1 MSSHSQAASTSP
13 SMGMPGATL
22 RWGLLSTA
30 RINRSLIPPLRA
42 SPRNRLVGVAS
53 RDPARAEA
61 YAQEWQI
68 ERAFGSYEAM
78 LASPE
83 IDVVY
88 ISLPN
93 RLHAEW
99 TIKALRAGKHVLCE
113 KPLAT
118 RIEDID
124 AIIAA
129 ARETGRVVAEAF
141 MYRHHPQTLQ
151 VKSLIERGTIGE
163 VRLVRGSF
171 TFSLTNRSNIR
182 VNADLD
188 GGSLWDVGCYPISY
202 ARAMIGAEPVEAFG
216 MQFTGPSGVD
226 ETFIGTL
233 RFGENIFAQFDC
245 GFGAPFRMHME
256 IVGSEGLIVVPRP
269 FKPTARETIYIGKA
283 GDQLEPLTIEGPELL
298 YLGEVEDLA
307 DAILNGAAPRVSL
320 EDSRANAAAILA
332 LLRSAR
338 EGKPMPIQSEREQSQ
353 P

>member
-1 MSSHSQAASTSP
+1 MTNRI
-13 SMGMPGATL
+13 L

-53 RDPARAEA
+53 RDPAKAEA
-61 YAQEWQI
+61 YAREWDI

-78 LASPE
+78 LASPD

-93 RLHAEW
+93 SLHAEW

-118 RIEDID
+118 HVEDVD
-124 AIIAA
+124 AIAA
-129 ARETGRVVAEAF
+129 AAAEVGRVVAEAF

-151 VKSLIERGTIGE
+151 VKSLIERGAIGE
-163 VRLVRGSF
+163 VRLARGAF
-171 TFSLTNRSNIR
+171 TFTLTDRANIR

-188 GGSLWDVGCYPISY
+188 GGSIWDVGCYPVSY
-202 ARAMIGAEPVEAFG
+202 ARTMIGAEPVEAFG

-233 RFGENIFAQFDC
+233 RFGEDVYAQFDC
-245 GFGAPFRMHME
+245 GFRAPFRTHME
-256 IVGSEGLIVVPRP
+256 IVGSEGLIVIPRP
-269 FKPTARETIYIGKA
+269 FKPTAHETIYIGKA
-283 GDQLEPLTIEGPELL
+283 SDQLESLTIEGPDLL
-298 YLGEVEDLA
+298 YLGEVEDMA
-307 DAILNGAAPRVSL
+307 DAILDGAAPRISL
-320 EDSRANAAAILA
+320 PDSRANIAAILA

-338 EGKPMPIQSEREQSQ
+338 EGRPVAV
-353 P
+353 

>member
-1 MSSHSQAASTSP
+1 MTNRI
-13 SMGMPGATL
+13 L

-61 YAQEWQI
+61 YAREWNI

-78 LASPE
+78 LESPD

-93 RLHAEW
+93 SLHAQW
-99 TIKALRAGKHVLCE
+99 TIQALRAGKHVLCE

-118 RIEDID
+118 RVEDVD
-124 AIIAA
+124 AITATAA
-129 ARETGRVVAEAF
+129 AAGRVVAEAF

-151 VKSLIERGTIGE
+151 VKSLIERGAIGE
-163 VRLVRGSF
+163 VRLARGAF
-171 TFSLTNRSNIR
+171 TFTLTDHANVRM
-182 VNADLD
+182 NAGLD
-188 GGSLWDVGCYPISY
+188 GGSIWDVGCYPINY
-202 ARAMIGAEPVEAFG
+202 ARTMIGAEPVEAFG

-226 ETFIGTL
+226 ETFVGTL
-233 RFGENIFAQFDC
+233 RFGEDVYAQFDC
-245 GFGAPFRMHME
+245 GFRAPFRMHME

-283 GDQLEPLTIEGPELL
+283 GDRLEPLTIEGPEWL
-298 YLGEVEDLA
+298 YLGEVEDMA
-307 DAILNGAAPRVSL
+307 DAILEGAAPRVSL
-320 EDSRANAAAILA
+320 KDSRGNVAAILA
-332 LLRSAR
+332 LLRSAHAGR
-338 EGKPMPIQSEREQSQ
+338 PVEV
-353 P
+353 